1 MMLYLPKDN
10 ACSDAQN
17 DSTEPGDD
25 AYAVHHDFLLS
36 SVIPPSFVCEGW
48 H

>member
-17 DSTEPGDD
+17 DSTELQVGRPEGKGG
-25 AYAVHHDFLLS
+25 AYRLQGKLD
-36 SVIPPSFVCEGW
+36 E
-48 H
+48 